1 MERIDNLPL
10 FLLGPDFFPGFNG
23 RLRVFEPRY
32 KQMMNDCILDSKPFG
47 YIAAEPEA
55 GELNGWSQPARMGVL
70 CTVSDYEESGS
81 NLIIQIASESVFEI
95 EEVIQPVLPN
105 SMDIERYPGVE
116 ELMEE
121 AGNPVDGK
129 LYIRANV
136 GILDPPKHDHSEND
150 YREFI
155 ETLSPLQSI
164 LEMSSMYKGN
174 ILNFEK
180 DSQSE
185 DANRQSEFIWKICS
199 ALCYD
204 VELQQRMLSENSISS
219 LMQICIE
226 SANEVASRMGGE

>member
-1 MERIDNLPL
+1 MERIDSLPL
-10 FLLGPDFFPGFNG
+10 FLLGPDFFPGFDG
-23 RLRVFEPRY
+23 SLRVFEPRY

-47 YIAAEPEA
+47 YIAAEPKA
-55 GELNGWSQPARMGVL
+55 GELNGWSQPAKMGVL

-81 NLIIQIASESVFEI
+81 NLIIEITSESVFEI
-95 EEVIQPVLPN
+95 EDVIQPVLPN
-105 SMDIERYPGVE
+105 IMDMERYPGVE

-121 AGNPVDGK
+121 AGNPIDGK

-136 GILDPPKHDHSEND
+136 VTLSPLEQDNSEKE

-164 LEMSSMYKGN
+164 LEMSCMYKGH
-174 ILNFEK
+174 ILNFEY

-185 DANRQSEFIWKICS
+185 DPRRQSDLIWKICS

-204 VELQQRMLSENSISS
+204 VELQQRMLSQKSTSS

-226 SANEVASRMGGE
+226 CANEVASKMGGE